1 MEPAGAGQELV
12 GVFTSA
18 EEVDQALELSRVLG
32 SDVGGLSQQVLGVL
46 DTTNESGD
54 ARVAEA
60 GVDDDGT
67 DHLSGRFQQILAT
80 VLQVKQYLRRWQVVR
95 VLLQIEEFRQ
105 HKVLRESYVVVYLGN
120 HNY

>member
-46 DTTNESGD
+46 DTTNESVD

>member
-32 SDVGGLSQQVLGVL
+32 ADVGSLSQQVLGVL
-46 DTTNESGD
+46 DATYQSVG

-67 DHLSGRFQQILAT
+67 DHLSGR
-80 VLQVKQYLRRWQVVR
+80 LQ
-95 VLLQIEEFRQ
+95 
-105 HKVLRESYVVVYLGN
+105 
-120 HNY
+120 

>member
-1 MEPAGAGQELV
+1 MSRSGERRPGNMEPAGAGQELV

-18 EEVDQALELSRVLG
+18 EEVDQALELVRVLG

-46 DTTNESGD
+46 DATYQSVD

-67 DHLSGRFQQILAT
+67 NHLAGGFQQHQAT
-80 VLQVKQYLRRWQVVR
+80 IGHVHHVLHGGVV
-95 VLLQIEEFRQ
+95 VWVFLKVEEFAQR
-105 HKVLRESYVVVYLGN
+105 KMGR
-120 HNY
+120 

>member
-12 GVFTSA
+12 GLFTSA
-18 EEVDQALELSRVLG
+18 EEVDQTLELARVLG
-32 SDVGGLSQQVLGVL
+32 SDVGSLSQQVLGVL
-46 DTTNESGD
+46 DATNQSID

-60 GVDDDGT
+60 GVDNDGT
-67 DHLSGRFQQILAT
+67 DHLSGRLQQILAT

-105 HKVLRESYVVVYLGN
+105 RKMGR
-120 HNY
+120 